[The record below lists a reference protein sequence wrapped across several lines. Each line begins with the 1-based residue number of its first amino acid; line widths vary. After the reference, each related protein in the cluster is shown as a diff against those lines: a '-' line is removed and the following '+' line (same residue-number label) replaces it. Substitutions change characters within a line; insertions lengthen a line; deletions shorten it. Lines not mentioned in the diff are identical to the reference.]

1 MSSRLVV
8 ALGKDPTSTLG
19 DVVLHRKRGGCADAV
34 GSCEGGK
41 CHIWADL

>member
-1 MSSRLVV
+1 MSSWLVV
-8 ALGKDPTSTLG
+8 ALGKDPTSILG
-19 DVVLHRKRGGCADAV
+19 DLVLHHNRDGCADVV